1 MNTRK
6 IRYGS
11 HDYQRCLDLRSS
23 ILRAPLGMELSEA
36 DVAGEHEQL
45 HVGIFQNQ
53 QLMGCITA
61 KTIDDNRL
69 ANIRQMVIAA
79 EARGK
84 GFGCRL
90 IRDTESILR
99 ESGFIEVEL
108 NAREAAI
115 SFYEKQGYRCV
126 GDFFEKLG
134 IPHIKMYKKF

>member
-1 MNTRK
+1 MNTRE

-53 QLMGCITA
+53 QLMGCIIA
-61 KTIDDNRL
+61 KTTEADQL
-69 ANIRQMVIAA
+69 ANIRQMVVVA

-84 GFGCRL
+84 GFGRRL
-90 IRDTESILR
+90 IRDTESLLR
-99 ESGFIEVEL
+99 TSGFKELEL
-108 NAREAAI
+108 NARETAI
-115 SFYEKQGYRCV
+115 PFYEKQGYKRV

-134 IPHIKMYKKF
+134 IPHIKMQKQL